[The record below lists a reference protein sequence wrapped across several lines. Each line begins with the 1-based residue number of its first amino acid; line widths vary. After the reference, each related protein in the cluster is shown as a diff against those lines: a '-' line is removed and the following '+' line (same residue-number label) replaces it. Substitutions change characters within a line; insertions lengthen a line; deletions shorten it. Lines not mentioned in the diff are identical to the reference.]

1 MKLSLILF
9 CILYLPFILIGQ
21 EKVNQPFFVGTFTS
35 EGAEGIYRLNFD
47 PSSGKITSGQ
57 VFKGVDN
64 PNFLKK
70 SPDGSY
76 LYVVTRPRPEV
87 DPLGGSVAAYRINRQ
102 GGIEFINKQ
111 TSHGNGPC
119 YVDISADGKWVAV
132 ANYGGGSVAVYPV
145 GEGGALMPA
154 TGIVKHKGSGPD
166 KARQN
171 EPHAHSIVFS
181 GDGNTLYAADLGT
194 DQLLV
199 YQLNKETGMLSP
211 ADQPHV
217 MMPPGSGPRHFAFTS
232 YERWAY
238 VANELLST
246 VSVLERKNGR
256 LEVVQTLSALPE
268 GYAGT
273 SYCADIHLSNDE
285 QFVYV
290 SNRGHQSIA
299 VYKRGADGRL
309 LLLSTAPVQGDWPR
323 NFAIDPSGRYL
334 LVANQRSHNIT
345 VFRLKNGIPEY
356 TGEEYKV
363 PAPVCIEF

>member
-1 MKLSLILF
+1 MKLSLFLF
-9 CILYLPFILIGQ
+9 FMLYFPAMLIGQ
-21 EKVNQPFFVGTFTS
+21 GKVNLPFYVGTFTS
-35 EGAEGIYRLNFD
+35 EGAEGIYRLHFD
-47 PSSGKITSGQ
+47 PVSGKITSGQ

-70 SPDGSY
+70 SPDGKY

-87 DPLGGSVAAYRINRQ
+87 DPLGGSVASYRINRQ

-111 TSHGNGPC
+111 SSHGNGPC
-119 YVDISADGKWVAV
+119 YVDVSADGKWVAV

-181 GDGNTLYAADLGT
+181 RDGNILYAADLGT
-194 DQLLV
+194 DQLLI
-199 YQLNKETGMLSP
+199 YRLDKGTGMLSP

-232 YERWAY
+232 DERWAY

-246 VSVLERKNGR
+246 VSVLERRNGR
-256 LEVVQTLSALPE
+256 LEVVQTISSLP
-268 GYAGT
+268 GGFTGT
-273 SYCADIHLSNDE
+273 SYCADIHLSGDE

-290 SNRGHQSIA
+290 SNRGHQSVA
-299 VYKRGADGRL
+299 VFKRATDGRL
-309 LLLSTAPVQGDWPR
+309 NLLETVQVQGDWPR
-323 NFAIDPSGRYL
+323 NFAIDPSGKYL

-345 VFRLKNGIPEY
+345 VFRLRNGIPEY
-356 TGEEYKV
+356 TGEQYTV
-363 PAPVCIEF
+363 PAPVCIGF